1 MPSKVG
7 LCGQPVCQHIC
18 SRVCYC
24 PVGLELSYR
33 RLRAQ
38 RAQRERRQ
46 EWHDEKQFNDQCEK
60 WWSGGLLPSLIDLLR
75 RR

>member
-1 MPSKVG
+1 MNNCKEF
-7 LCGQPVCQHIC
+7 H
-18 SRVCYC
+18 
-24 PVGLELSYR
+24 R
-33 RLRAQ
+33 RNKNI
-38 RAQRERRQ
+38 ERTAARPARR